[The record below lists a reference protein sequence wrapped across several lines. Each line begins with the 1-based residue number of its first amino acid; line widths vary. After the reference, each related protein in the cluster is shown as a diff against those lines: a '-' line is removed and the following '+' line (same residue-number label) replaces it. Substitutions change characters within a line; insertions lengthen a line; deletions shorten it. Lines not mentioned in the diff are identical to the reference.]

1 MDDVTRRSGT
11 RTWEELL
18 TAAREALA
26 TLRAKDLEE
35 LAVCAETMLRDAAHE
50 SLPALRGAGGTS
62 LKSEHGLLGDLLVA
76 TDGNLQVLRRVCARK
91 SGGPAA
97 GEAHRAWVR

>member
-11 RTWEELL
+11 DVWEELL

-26 TLRAKDLEE
+26 TLRTQDLEE
-35 LAVCAETMLRDAAHE
+35 LAVCAENMLRDAAQE
-50 SLPALRGAGGTS
+50 GLPALRGAEIAS
-62 LKSEHGLLGDLLVA
+62 LRSEHGLLGDLLVA

-91 SGGPAA
+91 SGSPAA
-97 GEAHRAWVR
+97 GEAHRPWAR